1 MDPLWEI
8 NTSES
13 DTNGTEGNS
22 ESNDSS
28 GDEINTSE
36 LGATVEISLVDGRLD
51 SPGHPTLLSVCP
63 VPGDSHM
70 FYIRLHS
77 SHYSFS
83 IKKSCVTRSSGS
95 FYQLRRILKNHHP
108 YLIMPSL
115 PMIPSLWISSYPYIS
130 LQLANFLSGVVAEK
144 ELLSNKA
151 LHLFLQTQL
160 TMEKINDNL
169 EGKRDDEVL
178 LPKSKIVRDDRNNA
192 KEGFC
197 ALFGK

>member
-1 MDPLWEI
+1 MSRHIIGYFQCYDVLALRSFLPEAMDPLWEI

-36 LGATVEISLVDGRLD
+36 LGATVEISLVDGRYGCQCYFKTLTYSILISRLD

-63 VPGDSHM
+63 VPGESHM

-83 IKKSCVTRSSGS
+83 IKKSCVIRSSGS
-95 FYQLRRILKNHHP
+95 FYQLRRILK
-108 YLIMPSL
+108 
-115 PMIPSLWISSYPYIS
+115 
-130 LQLANFLSGVVAEK
+130 V
-144 ELLSNKA
+144 
-151 LHLFLQTQL
+151 
-160 TMEKINDNL
+160 KI
-169 EGKRDDEVL
+169 
-178 LPKSKIVRDDRNNA
+178 
-192 KEGFC
+192 FT
-197 ALFGK
+197 